1 MKKTVKVSSKG
12 QVVIPIEIRKKF
24 KIKKMVAF
32 KEKRGKIYIEPVMTF
47 EDAFGI
53 DGKAMYEV
61 AREISKDRRKEVELE
76 G

>member
-24 KIKKMVAF
+24 KITRMVEF
-32 KEKRGKIYIEPVMTF
+32 KEERGKIYIEPVMTF
-47 EDAFGI
+47 IDAFGT
-53 DGKAMYEV
+53 GGEGMYEV
-61 AREISKDRRKEVELE
+61 AREISANRLKEIELE